1 MSAFHGFALH
11 LQDCHNNKLAWKQIL
26 FSTLSY
32 SRFQGHAVFEKWANL
47 VLLVLHSHHRWWAS
61 NIKRATGLGKR
72 FPIFVKYCD
81 VWYFECYPSI
91 CVTAPD
97 NVWLISACQ
106 DCQVKTFFSIT
117 KVPAAEML
125 CDAGLWWI
133 MRPMRGVPPPAPALL
148 LTSHSSLRNFLYTRI
163 FMLMRPK
170 YCSLTI

>member
-1 MSAFHGFALH
+1 MKTNTIQHSVLFQISGTFSVWEMGQPSSACTAL
-11 LQDCHNNKLAWKQIL
+11 
-26 FSTLSY
+26 TPPMM
-32 SRFQGHAVFEKWANL
+32 GV
-47 VLLVLHSHHRWWAS
+47 
-61 NIKRATGLGKR
+61 KRATGLGKR

-91 CVTAPD
+91 CVTALD

-133 MRPMRGVPPPAPALL
+133 MRPMRGAAPAPAPALL